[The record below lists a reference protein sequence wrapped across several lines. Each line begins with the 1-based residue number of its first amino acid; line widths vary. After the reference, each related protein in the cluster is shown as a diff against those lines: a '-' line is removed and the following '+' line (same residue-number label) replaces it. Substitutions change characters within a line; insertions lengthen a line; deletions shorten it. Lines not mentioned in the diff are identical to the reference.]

1 MADPQ
6 SKVRDVAWGELFPWL
21 MLVRSV
27 RIALFAR
34 VLMLGALGLIVTTL
48 GWKALGWVF
57 SGSRDAAVQQWIA
70 ELSPW
75 VWEETAAF
83 AIPMTARNAG
93 QIFLQVYDEFQN
105 APPEIWLYFTQPFRG
120 MFSDVSALA
129 FLYLLLC
136 AVWELVVWGLV
147 GGAITRIAALRF
159 TRDEAPGPV
168 AALKHAVA
176 KLPSYSLP
184 PLVALAGA
192 AIFAIQLAVLGL
204 FMRLDFL
211 AFLAALIWPFVLML
225 GLLMAILLLG
235 ALIGWPFM
243 WATISVEGTDAFD
256 ALSRS
261 YAYTYQRPWRLLW
274 YVLFV
279 TLLAAISMFVVKM
292 FAASAIALGDWSVD
306 WGLDNETMREVVRPV
321 NTTAD
326 DPTALPP
333 PAVPPVD
340 GDVATGPSEANA
352 AVTDE
357 EAGREVGMFRSGTR
371 RAVFFWKSLMAAL
384 AAGYQAGFLWVSA
397 VGVYLLLRRD
407 IDGVQTTEVYLD
419 QDEGY
424 GMPPLTGDALSGVP
438 EVAPTGA
445 AQPGDASNPN
455 DLPRTD

>member
-1 MADPQ
+1 
-6 SKVRDVAWGELFPWL
+6 
-21 MLVRSV
+21 
-27 RIALFAR
+27 
-34 VLMLGALGLIVTTL
+34 
-48 GWKALGWVF
+48 
-57 SGSRDAAVQQWIA
+57 
-70 ELSPW
+70 
-75 VWEETAAF
+75 
-83 AIPMTARNAG
+83 
-93 QIFLQVYDEFQN
+93 
-105 APPEIWLYFTQPFRG
+105 

-129 FLYLLLC
+129 FLFLLLC
-136 AVWELVVWGLV
+136 AVWELLVWGLV
-147 GGAITRIAALRF
+147 GGAITRIAALKF

-168 AALKHAVA
+168 AAVKHAVA

-192 AIFAIQLAVLGL
+192 AVFAIQLAVFGV
-204 FMRLDFL
+204 FMRLDVL
-211 AFLAALIWPFVLML
+211 AFLAALIWPFVLIL

-292 FAASAIALGDWSVD
+292 FAASAIALGDWSVN

-321 NTTAD
+321 NSTAD
-326 DPTALPP
+326 EQRVLPP
-333 PAVPPVD
+333 PAVPLVD
-340 GDVATGPSEANA
+340 GDVEATEPGE
-352 AVTDE
+352 VRGDTIDE
-357 EAGREVGMFRSGTR
+357 EAGREVSMFRTGAR

-407 IDGVQTTEVYLD
+407 IDGVQPTEVYLE

-424 GMPPLTGDALSGVP
+424 GMPPLTSDAVTGVP
-438 EVAPTGA
+438 DVSPTAA